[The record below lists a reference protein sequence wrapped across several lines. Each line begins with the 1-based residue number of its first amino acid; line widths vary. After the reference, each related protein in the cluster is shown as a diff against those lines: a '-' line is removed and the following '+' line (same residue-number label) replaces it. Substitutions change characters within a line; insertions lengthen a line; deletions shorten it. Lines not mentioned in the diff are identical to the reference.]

1 MKIVKHCKEQ
11 SPTLVTGQ
19 LLGLDIGATLEVTDC
34 FPFPSRSAST
44 NAGVDEEADEDEGAN
59 YQLEMMRCLRE
70 INVDNNTVGWYQSTY
85 LGSYYTEE
93 LIETFLAYQENIK
106 RCVCIVYDPSRSAK
120 QGVFSLKALRLT
132 DKFYDIHKKGEF
144 TFEKIADKSL
154 SWSEIVTETPVTI
167 TNSALAAAVFGELT
181 VETQRDEQTGLTKG
195 DLDRLDMSAAP
206 FLERSLEFLSECM
219 DDLASEQ
226 QKVAFYQRNLARHTL
241 QQTQWLQKR
250 KTENASR
257 KAAGQE
263 PLPEDDESNT
273 KNVTEPSRLEGF
285 LIANQ
290 VNQYVE
296 QIQEFGQASLQKL
309 YLVSGA
315 QGVDNIAPAT
325 PE

>member
-1 MKIVKHCKEQ
+1 MKIVKHCTEH
-11 SPTLVTGQ
+11 SPSLVTGQ

-34 FPFPSRSAST
+34 FPFPSTPVSPA
-44 NAGVDEEADEDEGAN
+44 ADEDVDPDAGAD

-106 RCVCIVYDPSRSAK
+106 RCVCIVYDPSRSAN
-120 QGVFSLKALRLT
+120 QGTFSLKALRLT
-132 DKFYDIHKKGEF
+132 DRFYEIHKAGAF
-144 TFEKIADKSL
+144 TFEKIADKSF

-167 TNSALAAAVFGELT
+167 RNSALAAAVFGDLALDAT
-181 VETQRDEQTGLTKG
+181 NDDDAYGATRG
-195 DLDRLDMSAAP
+195 DLDRLNLSTNP

-226 QKVAFYQRNLARHTL
+226 QKVAFHNRNISR
-241 QQTQWLQKR
+241 QQVQHAQWLQKR
-250 KTENASR
+250 KQENAQR

-263 PLPEDDESNT
+263 PLPEEDEQHA
-273 KNVTEPSRLEGF
+273 KNSSEPSRLEGF

-290 VNQYVE
+290 VNQYVD

-309 YLVSGA
+309 YLVSGT
-315 QGVDNIAPAT
+315 QGVDSIT
-325 PE
+325 PTTTEA